1 MLNVFIQ
8 NEMCVCVCVCVCVL
22 FVEIKDYLEKY
33 KSSPNKDS
41 CFGNAEIAF

>member
-1 MLNVFIQ
+1 MFLSKLR
-8 NEMCVCVCVCVCVL
+8 CVCVCVCVCVV

-41 CFGNAEIAF
+41 CFGNEKVAF

>member
-8 NEMCVCVCVCVCVL
+8 TEMCVCVCVCVL

-33 KSSPNKDS
+33 KSSNKDS
-41 CFGNAEIAF
+41 CFGNEEVAF